1 MNMNDIAFDQELD
14 CRGLNCP
21 LPILKT
27 KKSMDGMSSGEVL
40 KMTSTDPGSK
50 NDITAWVS
58 RTGNELLSAGDN
70 GGDFVY
76 YIKKS

>member
-70 GGDFVY
+70 GSDFVY